1 MKSHT
6 RILLIFLFCVAL
18 LTCIGFIFIYS
29 SSSAYALERYND
41 GLFYIKKQLLGLVL
55 GVVGGIILSIVPL
68 RFLKNASPYLFL
80 ISLCATGAT
89 LLPYVGVSI
98 HGSHRWL
105 SLAGFSFQPSEFL
118 KIFFILYCAYFLEKK
133 QFSLHAIKH
142 YMQLLIVIS
151 ITAGILL
158 LQPDFGQMV
167 TLSLTAVLLFFLAQ
181 VPITYLAVTAIPV
194 LPILG
199 LLIYLKPYRFHRIL
213 IYQNPWK
220 DPQGAGFQ
228 IIQSLIAIGSGGW
241 TGVGIAQSKQ
251 KFFYLPMHHTDFIF
265 SIIAE
270 ETGFLGVMFLISLYA
285 VFMFTGFKLASYMK
299 EQFSFLCIAG
309 IVTLITLQTIIN
321 IGVACALLPTKGIGL
336 PFISYGA
343 SSLLAHLCMI
353 GIICN
358 CMRSNKTVRVY

>member
-6 RILLIFLFCVAL
+6 QILLIFLFCVAL
-18 LTCIGFIFIYS
+18 LITIGFIFIYS
-29 SSSAYALERYND
+29 SSSAYALERHND
-41 GLFYIKKQLLGLVL
+41 ALFYLKKQLLGLVL
-55 GVVGGIILSIVPL
+55 GVVLGMILCFIPL
-68 RFLKNASPYLFL
+68 KFLKNVSPYLFL
-80 ISLCATGAT
+80 VSLCTTAAT
-89 LLPYVGVSI
+89 LLPYIGVSI

-133 QFSLHAIKH
+133 QFTLHAIKH
-142 YMQLLIVIS
+142 YLQLLIVIS
-151 ITAGILL
+151 MTAGILL
-158 LQPDFGQMV
+158 IQPDFGQMV
-167 TLSLTAVLLFFLAQ
+167 TLSVTAVLLFFLAQ
-181 VPITYLAVTAIPV
+181 VPITYLTITAIPV

-199 LLIYLKPYRFHRIL
+199 LLVYLKPYRFHRIL
-213 IYQNPWK
+213 IFQDPWK

-228 IIQSLIAIGSGGW
+228 IIQSLIAIGSGGL
-241 TGVGIAQSKQ
+241 TGLGIAQSKQ

-270 ETGFLGVMFLISLYA
+270 ETGFIGVILLIGVFAL
-285 VFMFTGFKLASYMK
+285 FMFTGFKLASYMK

-309 IVTLITLQTIIN
+309 IISLITLQTIIN

-343 SSLLAHLCMI
+343 SSLLAHVCMI

-358 CMRSNKTVRVY
+358 CFKSNFRRHF